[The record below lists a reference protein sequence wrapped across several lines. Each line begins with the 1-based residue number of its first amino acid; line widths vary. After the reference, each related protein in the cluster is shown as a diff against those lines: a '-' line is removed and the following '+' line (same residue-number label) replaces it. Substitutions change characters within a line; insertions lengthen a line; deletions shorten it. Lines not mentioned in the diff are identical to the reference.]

1 MTDVEI
7 YNTDQHPVNSQI
19 IDRATDNAVG
29 IKSDTKLRKVESK
42 TKQIHLF
49 LMPKHRNTLE
59 LLKNSEGTILKMY
72 KLTERCI
79 NW

>member
-29 IKSDTKLRKVESK
+29 IKSDTKLRKIESIRNK
-42 TKQIHLF
+42 CIYFLCRNIEIHL
-49 LMPKHRNTLE
+49 
-59 LLKNSEGTILKMY
+59 SY
-72 KLTERCI
+72 
-79 NW
+79 